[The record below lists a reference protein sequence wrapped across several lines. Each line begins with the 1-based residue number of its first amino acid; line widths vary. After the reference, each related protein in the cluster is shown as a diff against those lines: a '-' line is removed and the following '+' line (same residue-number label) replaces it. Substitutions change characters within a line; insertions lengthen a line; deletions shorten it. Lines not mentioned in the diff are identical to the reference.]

1 MRFKYLSSAVLSA
14 TVLSLPAFA
23 QEAEGPIEYAEP
35 AAAAI
40 PQSSEITVLGTGLN
54 LPLDQTGQSVAVIG
68 EEEIG
73 KIGGPDITR
82 VLERAPGVT
91 ITRNGGLGGF
101 TGVRVRGAEGEQL
114 LVLIDGVRVADVAS
128 PGGGFDFGNLLSGS
142 VGKIELLRGS
152 NSVAWGS
159 RAVGGVLAVT
169 TKEVDGI
176 EASAEYGA
184 YDSIYAAAAAGI
196 VTDRF
201 SGGLTAGYQDTDGFS
216 SAAIGT
222 EPDGFRQWQVTGR
235 AKYEVLDGLNL
246 VANGRWADGK
256 LDLDGFP
263 PPTYITFDDTAEY
276 QKTEEWS
283 GRSGAEYTSANL
295 DLMGGYSIAEV
306 RRKTF
311 DPDLMPDPNFTS
323 KGRDERLELRGRYR
337 FGGGIALDF
346 GADNEW
352 SRFDTTSNFGF
363 GENADFGEAEI
374 ASGHALLGWYSDS
387 VTIAAGIRI
396 DDHSD
401 FGSEWTF
408 GANGSVG
415 LGSDWRVRASYGEGF
430 KAPTLYQL
438 MSDYG
443 NETLRPETSKSYDIG
458 IEKGDRNSGLHV
470 ALTAFRRDSR
480 NLIDFVSCFGVT
492 TGICSDRPFGTY
504 NNVGKA
510 RAQGFEAELGARMT
524 ERFSAQVVYTY
535 VEATNRT
542 AGSPNEGND
551 LARRPRHA
559 LTWSADWTT
568 PLADLAVGGDIRLAS
583 DSYDNASNTRELDG
597 YALLTLRASLPVT
610 EKIELFG
617 RVENVTDADYETAA
631 GFGTPGR
638 SAYVGAKARF

>member
-1 MRFKYLSSAVLSA
+1 MRLKLLSSLLLSAAVLS
-14 TVLSLPAFA
+14 SPAFA
-23 QEAEGPIEYAEP
+23 QDTAGAFDDVDVP
-35 AAAAI
+35 AGVRI
-40 PQSSEITVLGTGLN
+40 PLSSEITVLGTGLN
-54 LPLDQTGQSVAVIG
+54 LPLDQTGQSVSVIG
-68 EEEIG
+68 SEEIG
-73 KIGGPDITR
+73 RIGGPDITR

-169 TKEVDGI
+169 SRQVDGV

-184 YDSIYAAAAAGI
+184 NDSIYATAAAGI

-201 SGGLTAGYQDTDGFS
+201 SGGLTAGYQNTDGI
-216 SAAIGT
+216 SAAAVGT

-235 AKYEVLDGLNL
+235 ARYEVADGLAL

-256 LDLDGFP
+256 LDIDGFP
-263 PPTYITFDDTAEY
+263 PPTYMTFDDTAEF
-276 QKTEEWS
+276 QKTQEWS
-283 GRSGAEYTSANL
+283 GRFGADYTSTNL
-295 DLMGGYSIAEV
+295 DLMAGYSIANV
-306 RRKTF
+306 KRKLI
-311 DPDLMPDPNFTS
+311 DPDISPDSYFTTD
-323 KGRDERLELRGRYR
+323 GRDERVELRGRYR

-352 SRFDTTSNFGF
+352 SRFETGPFFGDTGK
-363 GENADFGEAEI
+363 AEI
-374 ASGHALLGWYSDS
+374 ASGHALLGWYTDA
-387 VTIAAGIRI
+387 VTVAAGVRI

-401 FGSEWTF
+401 FGSKWTF

-415 LGSDWRVRASYGEGF
+415 LGGDWRVRASYGEGF

-438 MSDYG
+438 LSDYG
-443 NETLRPETSKSYDIG
+443 NEALKPETSKSYDIG

-492 TGICSDRPFGTY
+492 TGICTDRPFGTY
-504 NNVGKA
+504 DNVGKA
-510 RAQGFEAELGARMT
+510 RAEGFEFELGARMT
-524 ERFSAQVVYTY
+524 ERASAQVVYTY

-559 LTWSADWTT
+559 LTMSADWTT
-568 PLADLAVGGDIRLAS
+568 PLADLALGGDIRLVS
-583 DSYDNASNTRELDG
+583 DSYDNASNTTALDG

-610 EKIELFG
+610 EKVELFG
-617 RVENVTDADYETAA
+617 RVENVTDADYQTAA
-631 GFGTPGR
+631 GFGTLGR